1 MIPLPD
7 VSDWP
12 HTTCYQCGQPK
23 INGLFLPEALK
34 AAHPVCRLCQGE
46 VSSRKS
52 NFVHR
57 KAGTR

>member
-1 MIPLPD
+1 MSAAIPLPD

-46 VSSRKS
+46 VSSRK
-52 NFVHR
+52 VW
-57 KAGTR
+57 TR